1 MDESI
6 KRFEIKNFKK
16 FEHLIVDNIGQI
28 NLITGDNNV
37 GKTCL
42 LEALTLKNDIKLN
55 ISFLKHFL
63 ASRGFVFD
71 ESIRH
76 NVSDIENNKK
86 NNIIGL
92 TQRDING
99 PIIVN
104 FHKADGRVEEFVIK
118 NENIDV
124 VNTENVEIKQFA
136 KELEK
141 YPEINS
147 LSKNWILFYVDDEL
161 KYMVDVTS
169 LYYRQ
174 FFETAGYIPLITLND
189 FFREDLVRFYNEAI
203 SNLSGKS
210 KFIETLNF
218 VFPFDKIIDIQTKVL
233 YGQDQLTVATE
244 LNSSFHSIAQY
255 GSGFVRLLRI
265 VLEMSL
271 NENKRL
277 MIDEIDTGIHFLKMK
292 DVWTTIFML
301 AKQMNIQ
308 VFATTHNLDCIKSF
322 IDAADKNDEIKKSLR
337 LIELEEFNSK
347 SNGIVNKSTTYDFE
361 TFKFKVETDTNI
373 RGGNVWR

>member
-1 MDESI
+1 MDEGI
-6 KRFEIKNFKK
+6 KRFEVKNFKK
-16 FEHLIVDNIGQI
+16 FKDLVVDNIGQI

-42 LEALTLKNDIKLN
+42 LEALTLKSDIKFN

-63 ASRGFVFD
+63 GSRGFVFD
-71 ESIRH
+71 ESIKH
-76 NVSDIENNKK
+76 NVSDLENNKK
-86 NNIIGL
+86 SNIIGL
-92 TQRDING
+92 TQKDINV

-104 FHKADGRVEEFVIK
+104 YHKTNGTFEEFVIK

-124 VNTENVEIKQFA
+124 VNTENSEIKQFA
-136 KELEK
+136 KELGK

-147 LSKNWILFYVDDEL
+147 LSKNWILFYVNKEL
-161 KYMVDVTS
+161 VYMVDVTS

-174 FFETAGYIPLITLND
+174 FFETATYIPLITLND

-203 SNLSGKS
+203 SGLSEKS
-210 KFIETLNF
+210 KFIETLNS
-218 VFPFDKIIDIQTKVL
+218 VFTFDKIIDIQTKVL

-244 LNSSFHSIAQY
+244 LNSSFHSITQY
-255 GSGFVRLLRI
+255 GSGFIRLLRI
-265 VLEMSL
+265 VLEMSMSQ
-271 NENKRL
+271 NKRL

-292 DVWTTIFML
+292 DVWAKIFVL

-308 VFATTHNLDCIKSF
+308 IFATTHNLDCIKAF
-322 IDAADKNDEIKKSLR
+322 LDASEKNDGIKQELR

-347 SNGIVNKSTTYDFE
+347 TNLVVNKSTTYDYE